1 MNVCGQCQFS
11 QPPWGSGS
19 PLSATEAQGA
29 HRADHTVAGGFGSWT
44 AGPQSPP
51 SGDLRY
57 SPRCS
62 RSQRHLDTR
71 TQLLAWDSVPMEAQG
86 LRLRPVKW
94 AQGCAKRKTSW
105 LREPCPPPQQWL
117 SLLLSLLH
125 SVSGTALKEASHFPH
140 PNPKPGIHL
149 VPGGRPELCPCG
161 LRGAGPGTP

>member
-29 HRADHTVAGGFGSWT
+29 HRADHTVAGGFGSWA

-71 TQLLAWDSVPMEAQG
+71 TQLLAWDSVPMGGPGPQVPSCEMGPMMCQEKDLLAPG
-86 LRLRPVKW
+86 ALPSTPAVAVPPLV
-94 AQGCAKRKTSW
+94 
-105 LREPCPPPQQWL
+105 PPPLCLRNCAQRSIPL
-117 SLLLSLLH
+117 SPPTPSLEYTLFP
-125 SVSGTALKEASHFPH
+125 EAGQSC
-140 PNPKPGIHL
+140 
-149 VPGGRPELCPCG
+149 VPAAF
-161 LRGAGPGTP
+161 RGAGPGTL